1 MQFDFLI
8 DRYFDSYLF
17 SSFDRLCIV
26 TMNDEYV
33 TISRYVCKSFDIL
46 FQCCIRE
53 VYNNIYNTLDIKGK
67 CKRFKSG

>member
-8 DRYFDSYLF
+8 DRYFDSYLYL
-17 SSFDRLCIV
+17 SFDRLCIV

-33 TISRYVCKSFDIL
+33 TISRCICKLFDIL
-46 FQCCIRE
+46 FQCCIQE

-67 CKRFKSG
+67 SKRFKSG